1 MGQIILFI
9 TLLVSLST
17 NESIIDRVNNYCE
30 KKKGQTFDEIIY
42 VSVKNQKMYVISEN
56 SIIKTYPVSTAKKGI
71 GNVKNSDMTPHG
83 LHYIKEKHGAK
94 TPLNG
99 RMIGRVFYGQIA
111 TIYSDTTT
119 SKTDDI
125 TTRILWLSGSE
136 KNINK
141 GGNVDS
147 FERYIYIHGTSEEGK
162 IGTPAS
168 HGCIRMLN
176 KDVIELYSNTKI
188 GTKVLILDN

>member
-1 MGQIILFI
+1 MGQIIL
-9 TLLVSLST
+9 LVSLLLSYS
-17 NESIIDRVNNYCE
+17 NDDSIIQTVNDYCE
-30 KKKGQTFDEIIY
+30 DKKRRTFEKIIY
-42 VSVKNQKMYVISEN
+42 VSVKEQKMYYISN
-56 SIIKTYPVSTAKKGI
+56 NTIIKTYPVSTAKKGV
-71 GNVKNSDMTPHG
+71 GNIKNSDKTPHG
-83 LHYIKEKHGAK
+83 LHYIKEKIGDK
-94 TPLNG
+94 TPING

-111 TIYSDTTT
+111 TIYNDTTT

-125 TTRILWLSGSE
+125 TSRILWLSGYE
-136 KNINK
+136 KDVNK

-147 FERYIYIHGTSEEGK
+147 YERYIYIHGTSEEGK

-176 KDVIELYSNTKI
+176 KDVIELYTMTKF